1 MSDTSKV
8 ASNLQRFAEAV
19 HRHDE
24 INPPPH
30 PAAYAIGLAHFDID
44 RLGLEEGE
52 KILPGITLT
61 CDQGQ
66 AGMCRVICGGEHT
79 GEEPS
84 GVEEVVRTRAV
95 GVEA

>member
-1 MSDTSKV
+1 MGL
-8 ASNLQRFAEAV
+8 NLRRWSEAV

-30 PAAYAIGLAHFDID
+30 PAAYAIGLAHFDIE

-52 KILPGITLT
+52 KVLPGITLI

-66 AGMCRVICGGEHT
+66 AGMCRVICGFGHAGDES
-79 GEEPS
+79 EA
-84 GVEEVVRTRAV
+84 VEEVVRTRAV